1 MEFIMMMM
9 IMTTIIALIE
19 SVPAMGTVLSALDV
33 VILLIH
39 LGTQQA
45 SSYYYCPQFHRG
57 VPEKLSS
64 LSRVTQQVRK
74 RAGIIITREG
84 RLQGPMEALGLS
96 VC

>member
-33 VILLIH
+33 VILLIL

-45 SSYYYCPQFHRG
+45 SSYYCPQFHRG
-57 VPEKLSS
+57 VPEELSS